1 VPHEGARANGI
12 APCAV
17 CRLSSSPTRGRCREG
32 DSRGMR
38 LVLLPVWIGGAAF
51 RGGERKLG
59 SGRRTI
65 PSGSAVRRSALVGLR
80 HPSRLRVAVECRKS
94 ISAVGPVRISRR
106 PVHRG
111 GDDRGRVRGGGG
123 GGEGLSD
130 DGTPCFTEAVPL
142 FERGTPPGG
151 PRKYVTWTT
160 QHPTFPKLFHFLLAA
175 SSSGPRK
182 HNT

>member
-1 VPHEGARANGI
+1 MPHALSVYQSAPRGRCRLPLGARNAWRRSASRKDGGMIPRSKKQKTHEQRWQLPVPHAGTRANGI

-32 DSRGMR
+32 DPRGMR
-38 LVLLPVWIGGAAF
+38 LVLLPVWIGGATF

-59 SGRRTI
+59 PGRRTI
-65 PSGSAVRRSALVGLR
+65 PSGSAVRRSALVELR

-123 GGEGLSD
+123 RRGGAL
-130 DGTPCFTEAVPL
+130 
-142 FERGTPPGG
+142 
-151 PRKYVTWTT
+151 
-160 QHPTFPKLFHFLLAA
+160 
-175 SSSGPRK
+175 
-182 HNT
+182 